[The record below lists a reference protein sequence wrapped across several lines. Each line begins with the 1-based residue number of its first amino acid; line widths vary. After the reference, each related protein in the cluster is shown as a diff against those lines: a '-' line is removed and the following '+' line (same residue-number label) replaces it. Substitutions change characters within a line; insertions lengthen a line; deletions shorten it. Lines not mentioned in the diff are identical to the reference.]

1 MAAQTVLRCTYKV
14 RDNSGVI
21 KQYVFQDN
29 YGNSECLSR
38 QETIK
43 ALKDKSYNIT
53 NLQLDS
59 LGRIVE
65 KKEVKTVNN
74 IVKENGKL
82 FAAFKEAYNNL
93 QNGKELVFCLLDL
106 GERFFTSSCEHQIR
120 NVADNLGL
128 SELYI
133 SEIEPAFERFIIQN
147 GGKAVYK
154 LHIKSKDGAFEGI
167 ILSINKDIE
176 NDDLNDFVRDYL
188 ENKDFYKRAEN
199 YMVKAY
205 RIDTPNQLIKCYVA
219 PDMSLITTKQ
229 DGQQGQQGQQ
239 SSKNKI
245 AEPNKK
251 AASQA
256 KEDKRYE
263 FISRLKERIAKRL
276 GRRTFWKLLSMFSR

>member
-14 RDNSGVI
+14 RDNRGSI
-21 KQYVFQDN
+21 KQYVLQDN
-29 YGNSECLSR
+29 YGNTLSLSR
-38 QETIK
+38 QET
-43 ALKDKSYNIT
+43 LKMLRNKQYKVT
-53 NLQLDS
+53 NLQIDS

-93 QNGKELVFCLLDL
+93 QNGKELVFCFMDL

-128 SELYI
+128 SEVYL
-133 SEIEPAFERFIIQN
+133 SEIEPAFEKFIIQS
-147 GGKAVYK
+147 GGNIPYK
-154 LHIKSKDGAFEGI
+154 MHIKSKDGAFEEI

-176 NDDLNDFVRDYL
+176 NDDLHEFVRDYMG
-188 ENKDFYKRAEN
+188 NKDCYKRAAN
-199 YMVKAY
+199 YNVRVY
-205 RIDTPNQLIKCYVA
+205 RIDAPNQSIKCYVA

-229 DGQQGQQGQQ
+229 DSQQRHQNSQ
-239 SSKNKI
+239 NKI
-245 AEPNKK
+245 VETNKK
-251 AASQA
+251 VDSQA
-256 KEDKRYE
+256 DDKKYE
-263 FISRLKERIAKRL
+263 LLQRITERVAKRL